1 MRTGKRVG
9 DASGGAHLSRTRA
22 SAKYGMLSNCLFMV
36 GEAFRESPVVLVI
49 TMLQALLAVACSVLE
64 LYVTPTILGIL
75 ERHSAKGGMPAGE
88 LLGAVSLFTLAGMA
102 VYAFSD
108 YVDKNKMFV
117 RIVNNQ

>member
-64 LYVTPTILGIL
+64 RLQIQ
-75 ERHSAKGGMPAGE
+75 
-88 LLGAVSLFTLAGMA
+88 LLGLSGLLSCIPSRVTLPCWC
-102 VYAFSD
+102 
-108 YVDKNKMFV
+108 
-117 RIVNNQ
+117 